1 MKSTTEKN
9 MQNNLQAAL
18 AETSEKLDALLNDLL
33 PSPLN
38 IATKVI
44 SLHSREE
51 DNEQANEAPGGEA
64 KVMEAMR
71 YSALSGGKRLR
82 PFLTVESAKQFGV
95 NPDAA
100 LLTAAAIEFVHVYS
114 LIHDDLPAMDNDD
127 FRRGKPSCH
136 KQFGEAAA
144 ILAGDGLLTYA
155 FEVLANPRVHSDAQV
170 RCELIRSVARAAG
183 VRGMV
188 GGQMMDLDAEHKKL
202 TADEVIRLQRLK
214 TGELFAVSCEV
225 GAILGKA
232 PDAMRARLQRY
243 AHDIG
248 LAFQITDDLLDVEG
262 TRTETGKGVKKDGKA
277 GKATMISVLGVERAR
292 DHATT
297 LAKQATDHLSA
308 FDHRADA
315 LRALAQYVITRRS

>member
-1 MKSTTEKN
+1 MTQS
-9 MQNNLQAAL
+9 LQTAL
-18 AETSEKLDALLNDLL
+18 ATVSEKLDAVMDDLL
-33 PSPLN
+33 PSQLN
-38 IATKVI
+38 LSTKVI

-51 DNEQANEAPGGEA
+51 DSDVGAAPSGEA

-71 YSALSGGKRLR
+71 YSALGGGKRLR
-82 PFLTVESAKQFGV
+82 PFLTVESAKLFGV

-100 LLTAAAIEFVHVYS
+100 IMTAAAIEFVHVYS

-127 FRRGKPSCH
+127 FRRGKPSNH

-144 ILAGDGLLTYA
+144 ILAGDALLTYA
-155 FEVLANPRVHSDAQV
+155 FEVLANPKVHADANV

-188 GGQMMDLDAEHKKL
+188 GGQMMDLDAEHKQL
-202 TADEVIRLQRLK
+202 SVEEVIRLQRLK
-214 TGELFAVSCEV
+214 TGEMFAVSCEA

-232 PDAMRARLQRY
+232 ADSLRSRLQRY

-262 TRTETGKGVKKDGKA
+262 TRTETGKGTQKDAAA
-277 GKATMISVLGVERAR
+277 GKATLVSALGVERAR
-292 DHATT
+292 EQANT
-297 LAKQATDHLSA
+297 LAAQALDHLSA
-308 FDHRADA
+308 FDERASA
-315 LRALAQYVITRRS
+315 LRELAKFVVSRKN

>member
-1 MKSTTEKN
+1 MLKN
-9 MQNNLQAAL
+9 EPAAQANLQNAL
-18 AETSEKLDALLNDLL
+18 NEISEKLDTVMDELL
-33 PSPLN
+33 PSTAKVSN
-38 IATKVI
+38 KVI
-44 SLHSREE
+44 SLMSREE
-51 DNEQANEAPGGEA
+51 DNENGAEPEGEG
-64 KVMEAMR
+64 KVIEAMR
-71 YSALSGGKRLR
+71 YSALGGGKRLR
-82 PFLTVESAKQFGV
+82 PFLTVESARLFGV

-100 LLTAAAIEFVHVYS
+100 MMTAAAMEFVHVYS

-144 ILAGDGLLTYA
+144 ILAGDALLTYA
-155 FEVLANPRVHSDAQV
+155 FEVLANPRVHADPNV

-188 GGQMMDLDAEHKKL
+188 GGQMMDLDAEHETL
-202 TADEVIRLQRLK
+202 TIDEVIRLQRLK
-214 TGELFAVSCEV
+214 TGEMFAVSCEA

-262 TRTETGKGVKKDGKA
+262 TRAETGKGVKKDIAA
-277 GKATMISVLGVERAR
+277 GKATLVSTLGVDRAREQAQTLASQALDHISVFDARA
-292 DHATT
+292 A
-297 LAKQATDHLSA
+297 S
-308 FDHRADA
+308 
-315 LRALAQYVITRRS
+315 LRALANFVVTRRS